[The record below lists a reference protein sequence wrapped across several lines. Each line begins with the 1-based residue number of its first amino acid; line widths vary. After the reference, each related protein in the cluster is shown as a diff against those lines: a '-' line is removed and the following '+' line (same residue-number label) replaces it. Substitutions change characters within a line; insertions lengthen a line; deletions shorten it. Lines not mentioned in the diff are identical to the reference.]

1 MVFLTNNYYFYFYY
15 YIYYLSSF
23 ILSTSVIEHT
33 GILIYNG
40 YKYNIKSN
48 DCLSID
54 IIFEY
59 WKLMLP
65 TPTLWKKNIQ
75 FIYSI
80 TDYENYNF
88 FFTCSEFLKTS
99 NFKDPVA
106 IKPVAWAYIDFLQTT
121 SRLCRKKKE
130 NLNCEEK

>member
-15 YIYYLSSF
+15 YIYYLPSF

-65 TPTLWKKNIQ
+65 TLWKKNNS
-75 FIYSI
+75 IYLQ
-80 TDYENYNF
+80 YYGLWELQF

-99 NFKDPVA
+99 NFEDRVP
-106 IKPVAWAYIDFLQTT
+106 IKPVVLAYIDFLQTT